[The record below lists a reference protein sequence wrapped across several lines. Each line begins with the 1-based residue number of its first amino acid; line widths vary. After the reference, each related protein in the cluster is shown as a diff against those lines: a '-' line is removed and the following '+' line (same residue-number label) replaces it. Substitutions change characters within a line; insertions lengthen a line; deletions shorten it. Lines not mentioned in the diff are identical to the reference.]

1 MTTKCVS
8 LRGDPVLVPVAHT
21 IAELIEFQLSLQRAE
36 RIRQLSRDLFDEI
49 YADIIRE
56 SVAVCHA

>member
-8 LRGDPVLVPVAHT
+8 LRGKPVLVPIAT
-21 IAELIEFQLSLQRAE
+21 SIAELIEFQLSLQRAE
-36 RIRQLSRDLFDEI
+36 RTRQLSRDFFDEI
-49 YADIIRE
+49 YADLIYE